1 MIMTFLKT
9 AIFSILL
16 VSAGLTQ
23 AQNLISNGSFED
35 GVFVNNYPE
44 PGIMLVG
51 SGSKAISDWTVVGP
65 AGSFIASINEKNTA
79 FPALYGNRF
88 LDVTGTAYNPIGQG
102 VLQTIDT
109 VAGMQYTLGFDIGNS
124 TLPNFGATS
133 SLLASAGGS
142 SQTFMH
148 TGNDGINSWRH
159 FSLDFVA
166 TGSKTDIS
174 LLSQGGGHHIG
185 LDNVSV
191 MAAVPEPQTYAMLLG
206 GLGLIGFSLFRRK
219 TNNRC

>member
-1 MIMTFLKT
+1 MKFLK
-9 AIFSILL
+9 AAVFSVFF
-16 VSAGLTQ
+16 VSAGLSQ

-35 GVFVNNYPE
+35 GTFVNNYSE

-51 SGSKAISDWTVVGP
+51 SGSKYITDWAVIGTRG
-65 AGSFIASINEKNTA
+65 GYIASLNEANTA

-88 LDVTGTAYNPIGQG
+88 LDMTGISYNPIGQG

-133 SLLASAGGS
+133 SLLASAGGI
-142 SQTFMH
+142 SQTFTN
-148 TGNDGINSWRH
+148 TGNDGINSWQH

-174 LLSQGGGHHIG
+174 LLTQGGGNYIG

-191 MAAVPEPQTYAMLLG
+191 MAAVPEPQTYGMLLG
-206 GLGLIGFSLFRRK
+206 GLGLIGFALARRK
-219 TNNRC
+219 NKITG